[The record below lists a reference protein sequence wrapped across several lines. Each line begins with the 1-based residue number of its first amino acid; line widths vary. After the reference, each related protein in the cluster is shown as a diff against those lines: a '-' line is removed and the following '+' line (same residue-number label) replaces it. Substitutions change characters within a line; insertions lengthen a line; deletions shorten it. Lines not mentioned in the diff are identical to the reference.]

1 MILIDPIIQNAAG
14 PDPGFSPAKAS
25 TFRRD
30 LWPSRDAAR
39 KVFRGNKFY
48 QQWDPRVFDLW
59 IEHGLRELPTAL
71 YPDLP
76 QVVNLP
82 FSTQQASADTTPV
95 DQPESTKQ
103 VTLTTTKHQE
113 VFTFKRP
120 MHPAAHQP
128 LNSFTPTRLTHPDV
142 PSYVPAA
149 TMAYSPEA
157 VAVFTQLPLLR
168 PRCFYVF
175 GETSAASSRQL
186 EAEKFRIT
194 GTGIGGSGGAAEGA
208 VQSTLVKGAGHFVAF
223 ERPQEV
229 AAAMARWIASD
240 IKLWHDEQSSLR
252 DMWDQVKG
260 QAKFTLSDDWKWWM
274 QQGQDSGQPRVVSK
288 L

>member
-1 MILIDPIIQNAAG
+1 
-14 PDPGFSPAKAS
+14 
-25 TFRRD
+25 
-30 LWPSRDAAR
+30 
-39 KVFRGNKFY
+39 
-48 QQWDPRVFDLW
+48 VFDLW

-71 YPDLP
+71 YPDMP

-95 DQPESTKQ
+95 DQPESVKQ

-128 LNSFTPTRLTHPDV
+128 LSSFTPTRLTHPDV
-142 PSYVPAA
+142 STYDPAA
-149 TMAYSPEA
+149 TVAYSPEA
-157 VAVFTQLPLLR
+157 SAVFAQLPLLR

-175 GETSAASSRQL
+175 GETSTASSRQV
-186 EAEKFRIT
+186 EEEKLRVT
-194 GTGIGGSGGAAEGA
+194 GTGIGGSGGTAEGA
-208 VQSTLVKGAGHFVAF
+208 VQSVLVKGAGHFVPF

-229 AAAMARWIASD
+229 AEVVAKWIGTD
-240 IKLWHDEQSSLR
+240 LKLWHNEQTLLR
-252 DMWDQVKG
+252 ESWDQVKG
-260 QAKFTLSDDWKWWM
+260 QAKFTLSEDWKWWM
-274 QQGQDSGQPRVVSK
+274 QQGQAPGRPRVSK

>member
-1 MILIDPIIQNAAG
+1 MQAAVG
-14 PDPGFSPAKAS
+14 PDPGFGPAKAS

-39 KVFRGNKFY
+39 KVFRSNKFY

-76 QVVNLP
+76 ELANLP

-95 DQPESTKQ
+95 DRPENTKQ

-128 LNSFTPTRLTHPDV
+128 LNAFTPTRLTHPDV
-142 PSYVPAA
+142 PNYGPAGSI
-149 TMAYSPEA
+149 AYSPEG
-157 VAVFTQLPLLR
+157 VAVFAQLPLLR

-175 GETSAASSRQL
+175 GEASAASSRQL
-186 EAEKFRIT
+186 EADKLRIT
-194 GTGIGGSGGAAEGA
+194 GTGIGGSGGEAEGA
-208 VQSTLVKGAGHFVAF
+208 VQSVLVKGAGHFVPF

-229 AAAMARWIASD
+229 AEAVAGWIASD
-240 IKLWHDEQSSLR
+240 MKLWQKEQASLR
-252 DMWDQVKG
+252 EQWDRVEG
-260 QAKFTLSDDWKWWM
+260 RAKFTLSDDWKWWM
-274 QQGQDSGQPRVVSK
+274 QHGQDSSRPRVASK